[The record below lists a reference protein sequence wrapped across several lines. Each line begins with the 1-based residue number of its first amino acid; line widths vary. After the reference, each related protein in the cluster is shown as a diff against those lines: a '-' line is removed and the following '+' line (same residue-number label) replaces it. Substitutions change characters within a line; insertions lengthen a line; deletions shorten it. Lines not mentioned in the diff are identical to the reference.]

1 MKIGALARKTGLP
14 VATLR
19 FYEQEGLLPSSRSQ
33 GNYREFSDNV
43 VALVERIRLY
53 RSLDLSL
60 PEIRS
65 MLRLETTPA
74 ASCAEVCQLI
84 GQHLERVRAQRR
96 RLEELERELERLLSA
111 CPGPAAAGDCQVLAE
126 LAGPKK

>member
-1 MKIGALARKTGLP
+1 MRIGALARRTGLP

-19 FYEQEGLLPSSRSQ
+19 FYAGEGLLPSRRSG
-33 GNYREFSDNV
+33 GNYREFDDQS

-53 RSLDLSL
+53 RSMELSL

-65 MLRLETTPA
+65 MLRLEATPA
-74 ASCAEVCQLI
+74 ASCGEVCKLI
-84 GQHLERVRAQRR
+84 GQHLEKVRTQRL
-96 RLEELERELERLLSA
+96 RLQDLEMELERLLSA
-111 CPGPAAAGDCQVLAE
+111 CPGPATPGDCQVLAE